1 MASVSDIAPLNT
13 TVDTG
18 ASEAQAEITKLA
30 ETIKKNAT
38 LGLKS
43 AAQTVVGSVPKM
55 ITDLTK
61 EIQSGPIN
69 SFGLAMNK
77 LVTLVDKLGI
87 NLRQYNEELA
97 DTVDEYRGSQEKL
110 QQKLHE
116 LREEGIKAEINDR
129 GDGVRYLTNLEVKK
143 YEKEREISKQSIETN
158 KEEIQER
165 LETINSLEK
174 QNLLTAGNRKELQQE
189 IDTRD
194 KANESLQE
202 EIDVVDKKI
211 GKTADTG
218 ALSDQPGFGK
228 LAELKEAFMVI
239 PDTITEVFGGVKNI
253 GKVIGK
259 QFKGFLSKPMKTIAR
274 VFKSIGTMFRTFR
287 ILIALKVLAVI
298 AAFQWVVEHIT
309 GIGDVFKNI
318 WDKITGFFKKI
329 IDWFKNSKVGKFFGL
344 GDDDK
349 EEKKVDKGDE
359 SRAELK
365 QLYIEKHGE
374 EEGTKMYNTWEAE
387 QDADK
392 PKIIRKGRA
401 RKFETK
407 KVDIVPQESDQDME
421 VTKKSTQRTR
431 GGGKK
436 FIKKKIVTGDST
448 IDGATAQEL
457 KDLEVE
463 SKKHLN
469 AVVQV
474 NNNSTISSK
483 NSQGTTVSGYVD
495 HEPDTSFKYI
505 RNNNSDNTWV

>member
-13 TVDTG
+13 TAQTG

-30 ETIKKNAT
+30 ETIKESAIQ
-38 LGLKS
+38 GLKS
-43 AAQTVVGSVPKM
+43 TTQTVLGNVPQM

-61 EIQSGPIN
+61 EIQKGPID
-69 SFGLAMNK
+69 SFAISMNK
-77 LVTLVDKLGI
+77 LVKLVDKLGI

-110 QQKLHE
+110 QQKLFD
-116 LREEGIKAEINDR
+116 LRAEGIKAEINQK
-129 GDGVRYLTNLEVKK
+129 GDAIKLIT
-143 YEKEREISKQSIETN
+143 ERESKIIEARIDKRTDVIRERETEKRELLQKNLDTKVTKGRKGREDAIIKNEEKISKLKLKN
-158 KEEIQER
+158 EE
-165 LETINSLEK
+165 
-174 QNLLTAGNRKELQQE
+174 
-189 IDTRD
+189 D
-194 KANESLQE
+194 K
-202 EIDVVDKKI
+202 KKI

-218 ALSDQPGFGK
+218 GLGDQQGFGK

-239 PDTITEVFGGVKNI
+239 PDTITEVFGSVKNI
-253 GKVIGK
+253 GKIIGK
-259 QFKGFLSKPMKTIAR
+259 QFKGFLGQPMKTIAR

-287 ILIALKVLAVI
+287 ILIALKILAVI
-298 AAFQWVVEHIT
+298 AAFQWVIEHIT

-349 EEKKVDKGDE
+349 EEKKTKADE
-359 SRAELK
+359 SRTELK
-365 QLYIEKHGE
+365 ALYIKKHGE
-374 EEGTKMYNTWEAE
+374 EEGTKMYNEWESE
-387 QDADK
+387 QDDK
-392 PKIIRKGRA
+392 PKIIKKGRA

-407 KVDIVPQESDQDME
+407 KVDIIPQESDQDLE
-421 VTKKSTQRTR
+421 VESKSTQRTR

-436 FIKKKIVTGDST
+436 LIKNKIVTGDST

-457 KDLEVE
+457 KDLEIE
-463 SKKHLN
+463 SKKQLT

-474 NNNSTISSK
+474 NNNSTVSSSNK
-483 NSQGTTVSGYVD
+483 SGTTVSGYVD